1 LMWMVMEVSGQ
12 FALLTKI
19 NYTDWSSM
27 MHVMLHA
34 HGLWTTVKEG
44 TTDEVKDQMPMEALL
59 RAVPLEM
66 TSSLVSKPFMKAA
79 WDLLESAR
87 LGYDRARMSSVHRV
101 RWQYEN
107 VSFLDGESLDDFALC
122 LGKMVHELEILGDPE
137 ESRKVAAKYLCIVP
151 KKFIP
156 VIVSIESL
164 LDTTTMSIEKITGQ
178 LWVVEGCSDDEDT
191 DPPTSAGGKLLL
203 TEEKWQACMKEKQAG
218 DEGSSKS
225 VPSKGGPKSHPRGH
239 QKKKNSGGKDDRDT
253 CLNCGKKGHWAKDCR
268 VPQKEKANLTKEDDE
283 ESLLMA

>member
-1 LMWMVMEVSGQ
+1 MCLILSIVIRACVLAWVMANPPPAAGTGAPTDDQQSPSPRKRRPSPSPARRGGCPCRYDKSVALMWMVMEVSGQ
-12 FALLTKI
+12 FPLLTKI

-27 MHVMLHA
+27 MRVMLHA

-44 TTDEVKDQMPMEALL
+44 TTDEVKDQMAMEALL
-59 RAVPLEM
+59 RVVPLEM
-66 TSSLVSKPFMKAA
+66 TSSLVSKPFVKAA

-87 LGYDRARMSSVHRV
+87 LGYDRARMSSVHHV

-151 KKFIP
+151 KKFVP

-164 LDTTTMSIEKITGQ
+164 LDTTTMSIEKITSQ

-203 TEEKWQACMKEKQAG
+203 TEEKWQACMKEK
-218 DEGSSKS
+218 
-225 VPSKGGPKSHPRGH
+225 
-239 QKKKNSGGKDDRDT
+239 
-253 CLNCGKKGHWAKDCR
+253 
-268 VPQKEKANLTKEDDE
+268 
-283 ESLLMA
+283 